1 MQNYG
6 KTFTNSRLH
15 SWRDYV
21 RENRRWKNTFLHR
34 EVKHKSKLVIITKVL
49 PTIVLFND
57 GKAYDRVVGFEELG
71 MKDDFPTINL
81 TRRLVKAK
89 IITAKNKMES
99 GEVSITKKYG
109 RNMND
114 DDDLDY

>member
-1 MQNYG
+1 
-6 KTFTNSRLH
+6 
-15 SWRDYV
+15 
-21 RENRRWKNTFLHR
+21 
-34 EVKHKSKLVIITKVL
+34 
-49 PTIVLFND
+49 
-57 GKAYDRVVGFEELG
+57 

-89 IITAKNKMES
+89 IISAKNKMES

>member
-1 MQNYG
+1 
-6 KTFTNSRLH
+6 
-15 SWRDYV
+15 
-21 RENRRWKNTFLHR
+21 
-34 EVKHKSKLVIITKVL
+34 
-49 PTIVLFND
+49 
-57 GKAYDRVVGFEELG
+57 
-71 MKDDFPTINL
+71 MKDEFPTLNL

-89 IITAKNKMES
+89 IIRAKNKQED